1 MHSQEFTQK
10 MKERLEEE
18 KTRLQEELAG
28 LPEHTELG
36 DDMDSG
42 ATEYQVDE
50 VNSDIRSQF
59 QNDIEL
65 IDIAIQKIANGTY
78 GICSVGGEDISE
90 ARLEVL
96 PWADKCVEHQ
106 DA

>member
-1 MHSQEFTQK
+1 MHSQDFTQK

-18 KTRLQEELAG
+18 KSRIQEELKD

-36 DDMDSG
+36 DDIDAG

-50 VNSDIRSQF
+50 VNSDIRAQF
-59 QNDIEL
+59 ENDIEL
-65 IDIAIQKIANGTY
+65 IDKAIESIAGGTY
-78 GICSVGGEDISE
+78 GVCSVGGEDISE